1 MKPIIERPCDQV
13 KTEPCNQPREWASWQ
28 IAQKYFFDPNFGG
41 AVIAGRRNIF
51 ETTVNYTSTAFLTEP
66 RSSAPILSR
75 LRFEAIQNL
84 RIEWDLDY
92 DTKAGHISA
101 SNLFGGYS
109 WGRTTVGLGHSFLN
123 APDEPSTIA
132 TLKPFV
138 QNQQLQPFFQYG
150 KPTDTGLSIAANGG
164 YDLTR
169 GALQYGGVEVVYN
182 KGCCGLTAGY
192 RRFVLGTVRDEV
204 QYLYGFTI
212 AGFGNA
218 GDIRR
223 SNTIFRDPKLPA
235 LY

>member
-1 MKPIIERPCDQV
+1 MRPLNERPCTSV
-13 KTEPCNQPREWASWQ
+13 ETKACNQPREWASWQ
-28 IAQKYFFDPNFGG
+28 IEQKYFFDPSFGG

-51 ETTVNYTSTAFLTEP
+51 DTTVNFTSTAFLTAP
-66 RSSAPILSR
+66 RSISPIISR
-75 LRFEAIQNL
+75 IRFEAINNL
-84 RIEWDLDY
+84 RIEWDFDY
-92 DTKAGHISA
+92 DSRAGHISA

-123 APDEPSTIA
+123 APDELSPTG
-132 TLKPFV
+132 TLIPFV

-150 KPTDTGLSIAANGG
+150 KPSDKGLSIAANAG
-164 YDLTR
+164 YDLTD
-169 GALQYGGVEVVYN
+169 GALQYGGVEAVYN
-182 KGCCGLTAGY
+182 KGCCGISAGY

-204 QYLYGFTI
+204 QYLYGFTL